1 MKKARGWARAK
12 PAGAHLMRLGAW
24 YPIVDERNPT
34 MVVLG
39 IARRNVPV
47 PRDLVGIT
55 REAPQQFSVVHR
67 SLDDPNPAR
76 GTPDD
81 VGLTYAV
88 CPSSGTRVPLTGQPE
103 HLECP
108 SCGELHPVD
117 WEAAHFSTWHFAL
130 SRSSSVSATE
140 RSTARLPAR

>member
-1 MKKARGWARAK
+1 MKKTRGWARAK
-12 PAGAHLMRLGAW
+12 PAGADSMRLGAW
-24 YPIVDERNPT
+24 YQIVDERNPSLI
-34 MVVLG
+34 VLD

-47 PRDLVGIT
+47 PSDLVEIT

-67 SLDDPNPAR
+67 SLDAPNPAR
-76 GTPDD
+76 GTPDY

-88 CPSSGTRVPLTGQPE
+88 CPSSGTRVPLTGQPG

-117 WEAAHFSTWHFAL
+117 WEAAHAASPAGGAV
-130 SRSSSVSATE
+130 SV
-140 RSTARLPAR
+140 P